1 MQRDDETAA
10 LVQRF
15 HDAGKHLRSK
25 PEFSDREM
33 LAVDQA
39 QVQRLEALQG
49 LTNRVPLEEAAAL
62 LGMTAKQLKDELRLD
77 RTIE

>member
-1 MQRDDETAA
+1 MQRDDEIAA

-15 HDAGKHLRSK
+15 HDAGKHLTSK

-39 QVQRLEALQG
+39 QVQRLEALQE
-49 LTNRVPLEEAAAL
+49 LTNRVPLEEVAAL
-62 LGMTAKQLKDELRLD
+62 LGMTARQLKHELRLD